1 MSEEAVYW
9 IPLFEIK
16 AYLPV
21 AESFGFTAYL
31 RSLTSSQ
38 AFQSSS
44 FSHWEM
50 INQDPFYIK
59 SKAYE
64 ITMNIRKRKGL
75 KLELSIINVYIDK
88 AWEK

>member
-21 AESFGFTAYL
+21 AESFDFTAYL

-38 AFQSSS
+38 AFQ
-44 FSHWEM
+44 
-50 INQDPFYIK
+50 
-59 SKAYE
+59 
-64 ITMNIRKRKGL
+64 
-75 KLELSIINVYIDK
+75 
-88 AWEK
+88 